1 MYLKKPLRTI
11 YEKRRAAIELT
22 DREAERRI
30 LSGML
35 HSENACVDAMSGL
48 IISDFSMPIHQTYFD
63 LISSLYGRSIKPT
76 MVEVIKEGSK
86 LGIIQGVKDVE
97 TLQDIASTYID
108 DSNAKY
114 WIETVKTK
122 SSLRNADKLIRKY
135 DDLLQHGNDGQA
147 ETLLADMGADF
158 SGLVLDKGADDFW
171 EAKDI
176 ASEGLDLLEKKM
188 NRYREM
194 KASGGTIPLDGVPTG
209 LATLDYLTLGYKP
222 GDLIILG
229 AQTGHGKTVFA
240 MMTADSVAVKHHES
254 MCYLNTEMSKE
265 QIEQRWEAIL
275 SGIEHDKIR
284 NGSVTNEE
292 FSRIAN
298 AWAPFASSPLIYN
311 NIRSLS
317 PIRLTSVAR
326 KAKLKKNISMLVLD
340 YVGRMDKTDPTGK
353 QQEWQILE
361 QVAKQGKTLA
371 QELGIAV
378 MVLAQLNPDGTLQG
392 AKRMKNECDLMLR
405 LRPLNNEEKERQAE
419 KPTHEDLNYY
429 LDIDKN
435 RDGQSGIQIPL
446 CFDMARQQI
455 RQATKIK

>member
-1 MYLKKPLRTI
+1 
-11 YEKRRAAIELT
+11 
-22 DREAERRI
+22 
-30 LSGML
+30 ML

-147 ETLLADMGADF
+147 ETLLADMGTDF
-158 SGLVLDKGADDFW
+158 SGLVLDKGTDDFW

>member
-1 MYLKKPLRTI
+1 MKN
-11 YEKRRAAIELT
+11 
-22 DREAERRI
+22 
-30 LSGML
+30 G
-35 HSENACVDAMSGL
+35 
-48 IISDFSMPIHQTYFD
+48 SD
-63 LISSLYGRSIKPT
+63 GK
-76 MVEVIKEGSK
+76 
-86 LGIIQGVKDVE
+86 
-97 TLQDIASTYID
+97 
-108 DSNAKY
+108 
-114 WIETVKTK
+114 
-122 SSLRNADKLIRKY
+122 
-135 DDLLQHGNDGQA
+135 A
-147 ETLLADMGADF
+147 ETLLSDMGADF
-158 SGLVLDKGADDFW
+158 SGLVLDKGTDDFW

-176 ASEGLDLLEKKM
+176 ASEALDLLEKKM

-194 KASGGTIPLDGVPTG
+194 KSSGGTIPLDGVPTG

-240 MMTADSVAVKHHES
+240 MMTADSVAVKHRES
-254 MCYLNTEMSKE
+254 LCYLNTEMSKE
-265 QIEQRWEAIL
+265 QIAQRWGAIL
-275 SGIEHDKIR
+275 AGVEHDKIR

-292 FSRIAN
+292 FSRISN
-298 AWAPFASSPLIYN
+298 AFAPFASSPLIYN
-311 NIRSLS
+311 NIRDLS

-340 YVGRMDKTDPTGK
+340 YVGRMDKTDPSGK

-371 QELGIAV
+371 QELGMAV

-405 LRPLNNEEKERQAE
+405 LRPLNNNEKERQSE

-435 RDGQSGIQIPL
+435 RDGQSGVQIPL
-446 CFDMARQQI
+446 CFDMERQQI
-455 RQATKIK
+455 RQATKKKTTDWSDITKRGERA